1 MQNTPAS
8 KQKPPYLLGLLCLI
22 PLVGAL
28 VGLGLL
34 LYGIFRYRDK
44 WLIMIGA
51 FGIAFTVF
59 IYSFLFTFMMRSD
72 MASDGFKSIARTQ
85 LNQLV
90 EEIEFYRLQH
100 GNYPD
105 SLRQLLKTDGFAPI
119 NDVLQGSR
127 TFKTTY
133 YNYEKIGDKYT
144 LFSSGKDGIPHTAD
158 DFYPQIEIPDST
170 RIGLIRQK

>member
-1 MQNTPAS
+1 MQTTPAP

-22 PLVGAL
+22 PLVGAM

-44 WLIMIGA
+44 WLIAIGA
-51 FGIAFTVF
+51 FGIVFTIV
-59 IYSFLFTFMMRSD
+59 IYSSLFAFMMRSD
-72 MASDGFKSIARTQ
+72 VTADGFKSIAQTQ

-105 SLRQLLKTDGFAPI
+105 SLHQLLKTDGFAPI
-119 NDVLQGSR
+119 HDVLQGSR
-127 TFKTTY
+127 MLKSVYF
-133 YNYEKIGDKYT
+133 NYEKIGDKYT

-158 DFYPQIEIPDST
+158 DFYPQIDIPDSSK
-170 RIGLIRQK
+170 IGLIRIR